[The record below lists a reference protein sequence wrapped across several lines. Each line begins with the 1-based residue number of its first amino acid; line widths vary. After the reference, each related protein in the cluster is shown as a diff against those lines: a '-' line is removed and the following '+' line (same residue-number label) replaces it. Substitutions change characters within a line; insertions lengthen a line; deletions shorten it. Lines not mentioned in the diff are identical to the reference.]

1 MKDFIKKLLSGGDEV
16 SSKRFALVVSL
27 FLHVAMITC
36 AFFKISIPEY
46 LFYGNLGLLTGLA
59 GLTVVGAKSAP
70 TTPVGL
76 PDQPAKP

>member
-36 AFFKISIPEY
+36 AFFKITIPEY

-59 GLTVVGAKSAP
+59 GLTVVGVKSA
-70 TTPVGL
+70 PVGL